1 MKVAISTASDIQFD
15 MTVPSRTQYLSL
27 VGSIGEEIAKALHP
41 YHGDRDKLAFTLN
54 LVLTEAVTNVIK
66 YAGSHSSSRPVR
78 IKILFHRNELFIQV
92 YDHGQ
97 GFDLDAVQA
106 PDLDQSREGGLG
118 IFFIRTF
125 MDSVDYRKVKE
136 GNILE
141 MRKKLA

>member
-66 YAGSHSSSRPVR
+66 YAGSHSSSQPIR
-78 IKILFHRNELFIQV
+78 IKILFRRNELFIQV
-92 YDHGQ
+92 YDQGQ
-97 GFDLDAVQA
+97 GFDLNAVRD
-106 PDLDQSREGGLG
+106 PDPDQHREGGLG
-118 IFFIRTF
+118 IFLIRKF
-125 MDSVDYRKVKE
+125 MDSVEYRKIKD

-141 MRKKLA
+141 MRKTLA